1 LFNKTGYGLFPNRFA
16 RFFGRKQAYV
26 EAKVGKIGGSFWGV
40 AKTTALKS
48 ASLCL
53 F

>member
-1 LFNKTGYGLFPNRFA
+1 MDFFPIVLPA
-16 RFFGRKQAYV
+16 LLGRKQASMK
-26 EAKVGKIGGSFWGV
+26 AKVGKIGGSFWGV

-53 F
+53 I